1 MACAIG
7 VNYDTVAGAVVL
19 GPVCDRYNIPTEI
32 TMIQVENRGF

>member
-19 GPVCDRYNIPTEI
+19 GPVCDRYIPTEI